1 GKEPATVGG
10 ALLCFACW
18 RPGPR
23 DESSIRWIHVGS
35 GPYWAELWKWS
46 TAVGAKWSHERD
58 LKAAPL
64 QVGECICRR
73 PDCVRGMY
81 HNFKLQRLRDVKGS
95 LSRMEVGQ
103 SSQ

>member
-1 GKEPATVGG
+1 MPVHGKRAVSCGRSQHGKEPAAAGG

-23 DESSIRWIHVGS
+23 DESSIRWIQVGS
-35 GPYWAELWKWS
+35 CPYWAELWKWS

-64 QVGECICRR
+64 KSESAFVAGLSV
-73 PDCVRGMY
+73 CVACTTT
-81 HNFKLQRLRDVKGS
+81 
-95 LSRMEVGQ
+95 
-103 SSQ
+103 SSCNA